1 MHLPLPGTD
10 LTDAQARHTAQQLH
24 AYMTFRAGRED
35 ACRSTGIST
44 ACCWAASSFFGAR
57 IDTDRGG
64 LLSDEQQP
72 ALFAEWRK
80 H

>member
-35 ACRSTGIST
+35 VAHDLSEHWYLDRVLLGCVEFLWR
-44 ACCWAASSFFGAR
+44 ADRHRPRRAAQR
-57 IDTDRGG
+57 
-64 LLSDEQQP
+64 
-72 ALFAEWRK
+72 
-80 H
+80 